1 MRRDAYIQL
10 FEAAWAGDLEKIKSL
25 TLHAWGEDPQQ
36 REPPLKITVE
46 DYDNNTPFSLAFYRG
61 WYEAAWGILEI
72 AQAQYSPPTKK
83 NKLYQLGMG
92 GDPDSDS
99 ESDGG
104 NHEPRVVSKTLDDN
118 FTVDNVGEVS
128 MLVKSNVTAFDFLH
142 WNTRAFGLKNGVPDF
157 GCCFIWRP
165 WEFLRRIGD
174 EEMTALGRFMD
185 MGTHFA
191 WRKSEAVPGLD
202 RVSSAPDESEFRQ
215 FVERGNVKMLKE
227 VIRRT
232 GAGLP
237 LDEFVKKSGVEV
249 KTRPRQYEGLSV
261 RGRKMYVLIPL
272 MIILLSRIP
281 NLCFFVST
289 GRLGLPPDETC
300 TSSPW
305 DSRRPPFCTLPSTAS
320 VRWWS
325 GS

>member
-1 MRRDAYIQL
+1 M
-10 FEAAWAGDLEKIKSL
+10 KI
-25 TLHAWGEDPQQ
+25 A
-36 REPPLKITVE
+36 VE
-46 DYDNNTPFSLAFYRG
+46 DFDNSSCFSLAFYRG
-61 WYEAAWGILEI
+61 WYEVAWGILEI

-99 ESDGG
+99 DSDSEDSESDG

-128 MLVKSNVTAFDFLH
+128 MLVKSKVTAFDFLN
-142 WNTRAFGLKNGVPDF
+142 WNTRTFELKNGVPDF
-157 GCCFIWRP
+157 GYCFTRRP
-165 WEFLRRIGD
+165 WEFLSRID
-174 EEMTALGRFMD
+174 DKEMTAFGRFLD
-185 MGTHFA
+185 MSTHFA
-191 WRKSEAVPGLD
+191 WEKSEAVPGLD
-202 RVSSAPDESEFRQ
+202 HVSSAPGESDFREI
-215 FVERGNVKMLKE
+215 VERGNVKMLKE

-232 GAGLP
+232 GAGIP
-237 LDEFVKKSGVEV
+237 LDHLVKGLVEV

-261 RGRKMYVLIPL
+261 RGRKMYVIISLLILDSAPYVQ
-272 MIILLSRIP
+272 IQPVYAFTFHHNVLLTFV
-281 NLCFFVST
+281 FFVST
-289 GRLGLPPDETC
+289 GRLGLPLDETC

-305 DSRRPPFCTLPSTAS
+305 DSRRPRFCTLPPTAS